1 MNNRIYYHILPSSS
15 TIGTAL
21 WNDSTSSPLSLALP
35 TRNASSLSAIVV
47 VASFK
52 RMMGK
57 GKGKREREGRGVFK
71 CEMLYDHVGLMGER
85 AIFPNHIFSPSLFP
99 VVVTV
104 NEL

>member
-35 TRNASSLSAIVV
+35 TRNASSWSAIVV

-52 RMMGK
+52 RMN
-57 GKGKREREGRGVFK
+57 GKGKRERVRVRGVFK
-71 CEMLYDHVGLMGER
+71 CERLYDHVGLVGETV
-85 AIFPNHIFSPSLFP
+85 IFPNHISSPSLFP